1 MEQIKPDKRYIL
13 AQPQDLSLNLSLKS
27 SFNDLNEFNIT
38 KVVSLVDL
46 FNKERNESTK
56 YRIYGNI
63 NYFSFL
69 RNKIKSPNTI
79 VDLFNDNLTTTGF
92 NLEDFFD
99 IKLFRPISPQSYS
112 NNQTNNYVEQLSSI
126 TNNNDYRLN
135 FFAYSRNIY
144 GEKNYN
150 FKFDSVNVNPYELIK
165 INKDIIYS
173 NNLYLGFMPKPNSN
187 YKFYEKIIDSND
199 FISELNSGTTY
210 GYVESAF
217 TANTTLIINLLIV
230 GSEFDSASFEKYFKD
245 KLKNFLKIYN
255 LEVTVL
261 NINKNLRFIK
271 NYFDIGNGDYK
282 TKIPLNFNQ
291 TVFSGGLINF
301 NKETYSLNEKIKKEY
316 IFVLSLVDTYVGLDS
331 VYNDWINQNNYSG
344 FTYRQELI
352 SSIPLPPSFNLVNYK
367 IYIDFSFKFNPF
379 YKIELKKYDSIA
391 TEIFSGLSSTSIPP
405 VTSVVVKNK
414 IIWKDLLPYGD
425 PDNYD
430 NPFLNNTHYFFND
443 INFYLKPDFSS
454 KNTTVLL
461 NEFTINFTNN
471 DFKFN
476 RDNINLTPKPKKEIC

>member
-13 AQPQDLSLNLSLKS
+13 AQPEDLSLNLSLKS

-69 RNKIKSPNTI
+69 RNKIKTANTI
-79 VDLFNDNLTTTGF
+79 VDLFNDSFTTTGF

-99 IKLFRPISPQSYS
+99 IKLFRPISPQSYI
-112 NNQTNNYVEQLSSI
+112 NQTNNYIEQLSLI
-126 TNNNDYRLN
+126 PNNNNCRLN
-135 FFAYSRNIY
+135 FFGYSRNIY
-144 GEKNYN
+144 GEKIYN
-150 FKFDSVNVNPYELIK
+150 FKFDAVNVDPYELIK
-165 INKDIIYS
+165 INNDIVYN
-173 NNLYLGFMPKPNSN
+173 NNLYLGFIPKFDSN
-187 YKFYEKIIDSND
+187 YKFFEKIIDTND
-199 FISELNSGTTY
+199 FASELTANTKY
-210 GYVESAF
+210 GYIESAF
-217 TANTTLIINLLIV
+217 TANTVQIIDLLIV

-255 LEVTVL
+255 LEPSIS
-261 NINKNLRFIK
+261 NITNNLRFIK
-271 NYFDIGNGDYK
+271 NYLDIGNGDYK
-282 TKIPLNFNQ
+282 TKIPLNFSQ

-301 NKETYSLNEKIKKEY
+301 NKETYTISEKIKKEY
-316 IFVLSLVDTYVGLDS
+316 IFVLSLVDTYQGLDTT
-331 VYNDWINQNNYSG
+331 YNDWINQNNYSA
-344 FTYRQELI
+344 FTYTEQLI
-352 SSIPLPPSFNLVNYK
+352 SSISLPLSLNLVTYK

-391 TEIFSGLSSTSIPP
+391 TEIFSGLSSTSTPP
-405 VTSVVVKNK
+405 ITAVVVKDK
-414 IIWKDLLPYGD
+414 IIWKDLLEYGD

-430 NPFLNNTHYFFND
+430 NPFVNNTHYFFND

-476 RDNINLTPKPKKEIC
+476 RDNINLTPKTKKEIC